1 VSQFIAILSAF
12 LVVIACSVDTQYSG
26 DGAGN
31 AAYNSKD
38 SKADKKSSSK
48 KKKSKSSSEVEEEEE
63 EEVEE
68 EEHEHTEMPAG
79 SVSSSP
85 SPTVVPSPTS
95 SPSASPSA
103 SPSPS
108 PTAVLGLK
116 NVTRDPTDP
125 TMAVF
130 VVKAGTGTAAY
141 NTLATMIEIDRA
153 QGFNK
158 LKLVN
163 MDNVNHVLH
172 TGGAPC
178 GHQDQNAPT
187 PPGGSYVCNLN
198 QVIDPG
204 ANQPTTY
211 NHLSTRANSPLFLK
225 VIN

>member
-1 VSQFIAILSAF
+1 MSQFIAILSAF
-12 LVVIACSVDTQYSG
+12 LVVIACSVEPEYSG
-26 DGAGN
+26 GD
-31 AAYNSKD
+31 AANSKYKSKN
-38 SKADKKSSSK
+38 SKADKKSGSK
-48 KKKSKSSSEVEEEEE
+48 KNKSKSSSQVEEEEEEE

-68 EEHEHTEMPAG
+68 HEHTEMPANA
-79 SVSSSP
+79 SSSSP
-85 SPTVVPSPTS
+85 SPTAAASPTAT
-95 SPSASPSA
+95 PSVAPSA

-116 NVTRDPTDP
+116 NVTRDPADP

-130 VVKAGTGTAAY
+130 VIKAGTGTAAY
-141 NTLATMIEIDRA
+141 NTLQTMIEIDRA

-187 PPGGSYVCNLN
+187 PPGGSYVCNLG
-198 QVIDPG
+198 QAIDPG

-211 NHLSTRANSPLFLK
+211 NHLSTRNNSPLFLK
-225 VIN
+225 VTN